1 MKKFLVSVV
10 IVAVLAALGMG
21 VIVSVWATTKAA
33 PVAVI
38 EKPDTTPRVA
48 VETLEPKEVRDLL
61 YLVGVSEP
69 WEAVT
74 VSAEVTGKIEWQ
86 GVDDGD
92 RAVKDQE
99 IIRINTTSLQ
109 ARLDQVRA
117 DHKLAVQEFER
128 VTELRERGISSSQE
142 FDRASMNRDG
152 TAAMLKMAEI
162 EFNHSVIKSEFDG
175 IVDRAYNETGEYV
188 SVGKPL
194 VRLVQVDKL
203 KVLVGVPERD
213 VPRFKTGDTVQL
225 RFDALPGRI
234 IQGKIYRIAT
244 TAEPA
249 TRTFVTEIEVDNAEG
264 ILKPGMIARVALVR
278 ALYPDAITVPMFTLL
293 SRSEGRYV
301 FVEQDGKA
309 SLRPVEVGFFQ
320 EGDVLVT
327 KGLAAGDR
335 LIVMGQRTLNDGDT
349 VIVAE
354 PVGDAS

>member
-1 MKKFLVSVV
+1 MKKFLMSVV
-10 IVAVLAALGMG
+10 IVAVMAAMG
-21 VIVSVWATTKAA
+21 TGVVVSVWAAA
-33 PVAVI
+33 RSAPAEVI

-48 VETLEPKEVRDLL
+48 VQTIEPKEVRDLL
-61 YLVGVSEP
+61 YLIGVSEP

-92 RAVKDQE
+92 HAAKDQE

-175 IVDRAYNETGEYV
+175 VVDRVYNETGEYV

-225 RFDALPGRI
+225 RFDALQERI
-234 IQGKIYRIAT
+234 IEGTIYRIAT

-249 TRTFVTEIEVDNAEG
+249 TRTFTTEIEVDNSEG

-278 ALYPDAITVPMFTLL
+278 SVYSNAITVPMFSVI
-293 SRSEGRYV
+293 SRPEGRFV
-301 FVEQDGKA
+301 LVEQDSHA
-309 SLRPVEVGFFQ
+309 VLRPVEVGFFQ
-320 EGDVLVT
+320 NEEVLISA
-327 KGLAAGDR
+327 GLAAGEH
-335 LIVMGQRTLNDGDT
+335 LIVTGHRSLSDGDA
-349 VIVAE
+349 VRVV
-354 PVGDAS
+354 PSVGAQ